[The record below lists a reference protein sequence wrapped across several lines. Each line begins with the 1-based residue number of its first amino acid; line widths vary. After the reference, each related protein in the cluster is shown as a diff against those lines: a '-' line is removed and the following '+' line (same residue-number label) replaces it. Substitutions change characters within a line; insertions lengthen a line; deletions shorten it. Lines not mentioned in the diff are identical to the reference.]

1 MPALTSWAQSQ
12 HHNFINIWLTTA
24 VPTSK
29 CTNGKSKY
37 SWVGSIAA
45 VIFIC
50 MSVHA
55 CATAAAA
62 VWQSNTAQRAGW
74 IIPNTI
80 KGSSTRELRPWQ
92 RHIQRISQPVSYPLG
107 TAEAEEKGKRN
118 RETGGG
124 KWREKRRQKS
134 REGKLESERKVE
146 KRRGKIEGRWWLSRT
161 DNVSCSNWECI

>member
-55 CATAAAA
+55 CATAAA

-124 KWREKRRQKS
+124 EMTGEEKAKEPRGEIGKWEKSGEKEGKNRRQMV
-134 REGKLESERKVE
+134 VE
-146 KRRGKIEGRWWLSRT
+146 Q
-161 DNVSCSNWECI
+161 NW